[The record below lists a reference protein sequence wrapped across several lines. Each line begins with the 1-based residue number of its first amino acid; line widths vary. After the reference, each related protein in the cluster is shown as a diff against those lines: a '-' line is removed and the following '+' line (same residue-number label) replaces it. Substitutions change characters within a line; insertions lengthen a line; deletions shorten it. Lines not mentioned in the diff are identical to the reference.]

1 MNASGETS
9 ALIVVG
15 SAWPSA
21 ESRGIQ
27 PWCLIFNCVFVLLVC
42 SFEYC
47 LCESL
52 VTSEGISECVDGW
65 MEGRAGVFVKELFRS
80 NDVIIIMLLLMVN
93 VMTLCKLV
101 ERTRNIY
108 IFETGCVL

>member
-1 MNASGETS
+1 
-9 ALIVVG
+9 
-15 SAWPSA
+15 
-21 ESRGIQ
+21 
-27 PWCLIFNCVFVLLVC
+27 
-42 SFEYC
+42 
-47 LCESL
+47 
-52 VTSEGISECVDGW
+52 